1 MLSNNREG
9 CNKIMSKEI
18 PENVKLSLKSIGLT
32 DYEISIYLTLISKG
46 PMDAR
51 ELSEASGVPYS
62 RIYNILTQL
71 EKEKM
76 WIIKEEESR
85 PSRYFAK
92 SPDEALVIAK
102 KQYSDSFNI
111 NSNKI
116 IHTLTPIYQSHDTP
130 IKIALY
136 VHRGRDVC
144 INRAL
149 SLINLA
155 KTSIYLVSTNL
166 EFLEVFFDDIKKA
179 RARGVT
185 DLRLL
190 VEAKVLED
198 KIFQPI
204 LKEYDPLC
212 EIRWRDQ
219 IFGSAVIIDEGEDA
233 FIILSESFFPKKMS
247 YFGVATDHVAFGT
260 ASLYYYDY
268 LYKSAK
274 AAKLD

>member
-1 MLSNNREG
+1 MSN
-9 CNKIMSKEI
+9 EI
-18 PENVKLSLKSIGLT
+18 PETVKDALRDIGLT

-71 EKEKM
+71 EKDKM

-92 SPDEALVIAK
+92 SPDEALIIAK
-102 KQYSDSFNI
+102 KQYNDNFDK

-136 VHRGRDVC
+136 IHRGRDIC
-144 INRAL
+144 LNRAL

-155 KTSIYLVSTNL
+155 KTAIYIVASDL
-166 EFLEVFFDDIKKA
+166 ELLEIYYEDIRKA

-185 DLRLL
+185 DIKLL
-190 VEAKVLED
+190 IEDEALED
-198 KIFQPI
+198 KKSLSL
-204 LKEYDPLC
+204 LKKYDEIS
-212 EIRWRDQ
+212 EIRSRDQ
-219 IFGSAVIIDEGEDA
+219 VFGIAVMIDEGEDA
-233 FIILSESFFPKKMS
+233 FIILTQKFFEKLS
-247 YFGVATDHVAFGT
+247 YFGVVTDHIAFGP
-260 ASLYYYDY
+260 AANFYFSY
-268 LYKSAK
+268 LYNTANEV
-274 AAKLD
+274 KLS

>member
-1 MLSNNREG
+1 
-9 CNKIMSKEI
+9 MSKEI
-18 PENVKLSLKSIGLT
+18 PENVKEALRSIGLT

-102 KQYSDSFNI
+102 KQYNDSFDDQ
-111 NSNKI
+111 SNKI
-116 IHTLTPIYQSHDTP
+116 INTLTPIYQSHDTP

-144 INRAL
+144 MNRSLA
-149 SLINLA
+149 LINMA
-155 KTSIYLVSTNL
+155 KTALYLVASEI
-166 EFLEVFFDDIKKA
+166 EFLEEFHSDLEKA

-185 DLRLL
+185 DIRIL
-190 VEAKVLED
+190 VEEESLNDD
-198 KIFQPI
+198 KFKTMLQKYNSIA
-204 LKEYDPLC
+204 
-212 EIRWRDQ
+212 EIKTRDQ
-219 IFGSAVIIDEGEDA
+219 VFGTCVVMDEGEDA
-233 FIILSESFFPKKMS
+233 FIILTQKFFKKLS
-247 YFGVATDHVAFGT
+247 YFGAVTDHIAFGP
-260 ASLYYYDY
+260 AANYYFAY
-268 LYKSAK
+268 LYNT
-274 AAKLD
+274 AKLVEF

>member
-1 MLSNNREG
+1 
-9 CNKIMSKEI
+9 MSKEI
-18 PENVKLSLKSIGLT
+18 PENVKDALRSIGLT

-102 KQYSDSFNI
+102 KQYNDSFDDQ
-111 NSNKI
+111 SNKI
-116 IHTLTPIYQSHDTP
+116 INTLTPIYQSHDTP

-144 INRAL
+144 INRSLA
-149 SLINLA
+149 LINMA
-155 KTSIYLVSTNL
+155 KTALYLVAPEL
-166 EFLEVFFDDIKKA
+166 EFLEEFYSDLEKA

-185 DLRLL
+185 DIRLL
-190 VEAKVLED
+190 VEEETLED
-198 KIFQPI
+198 EKFNTL
-204 LKEYDPLC
+204 LKKYNTIA
-212 EIRWRDQ
+212 EIKSRDQ
-219 IFGSAVIIDEGEDA
+219 VFGTCVVMDEGEDA
-233 FIILSESFFPKKMS
+233 FIILTQKFFKKLS
-247 YFGVATDHVAFGT
+247 YFGAVTDHIAFGP
-260 ASLYYYDY
+260 AANYYFSY
-268 LYKSAK
+268 LYNTAK
-274 AAKLD
+274 EVKF

>member
-1 MLSNNREG
+1 
-9 CNKIMSKEI
+9 MSSEI
-18 PENVKLSLKSIGLT
+18 PDNVKESLRSIGLT

-71 EKEKM
+71 EKDKM
-76 WIIKEEESR
+76 WIIKQEEAR
-85 PSRYFAK
+85 PSRYHAK

-102 KQYSDSFNI
+102 KQYNDNFNEHSNTII
-111 NSNKI
+111 NS
-116 IHTLTPIYQSHDTP
+116 LAPIYHSHDTP

-149 SLINLA
+149 SLINSA
-155 KTSIYLVSTNL
+155 KTSIYFTSTKY
-166 EFLEVFFDDIKKA
+166 EFLDVFYEDIKKA

-185 DLRLL
+185 DLRLI
-190 VEAKVLED
+190 VEANALED
-198 KIFQPI
+198 KKFHSL
-204 LKEYDPLC
+204 LKKYNFLC

-219 IFGSAVIIDEGEDA
+219 IFGSSIIVDEGEDA
-233 FIILSESFFPKKMS
+233 FIVLSESFFPQDLS
-247 YFGVATDHVAFGT
+247 YFGISADYLAFGP
-260 ASLYYYDY
+260 ASNYYFNY
-268 LYKSAK
+268 LYKSANE
-274 AAKLD
+274 AKLD

>member
-1 MLSNNREG
+1 MSN
-9 CNKIMSKEI
+9 EI
-18 PENVKLSLKSIGLT
+18 PDKVKDSLKSIGLT

-71 EKEKM
+71 DKEKM

-92 SPDEALVIAK
+92 SPDEALIIAK
-102 KQYSDSFNI
+102 KQYSDSFNEH
-111 NSNKI
+111 SNKI

-144 INRAL
+144 INKAL
-149 SLINLA
+149 SLVNQSRN
-155 KTSIYLVSTNL
+155 SIYLVSNKL
-166 EFLEVFFDDIKKA
+166 EFLDVFFDDIKKA

-190 VEAKVLED
+190 VESKALEE
-198 KIFQPI
+198 KSFRTL
-204 LKEYDPLC
+204 LKKYIPLC

-219 IFGSAVIIDEGEDA
+219 IFGSAVIIDEGENA

-247 YFGVATDHVAFGT
+247 YFGILTDHVAFGP
-260 ASLYYYDY
+260 ASLYYFDY
-268 LYKSAK
+268 LYKTAK
-274 AAKLD
+274 PAKLD

>member
-1 MLSNNREG
+1 MSN
-9 CNKIMSKEI
+9 EI
-18 PENVKLSLKSIGLT
+18 PDNVKSSLRSIGLT

-71 EKEKM
+71 DKEKM

-102 KQYSDSFNI
+102 KQYSDSFNEH
-111 NSNKI
+111 SNRI
-116 IHTLTPIYQSHDTP
+116 IQMLNPIYQSHDTP

-136 VHRGRDVC
+136 IHRGRDVC
-144 INRAL
+144 INKAL

-155 KTSIYLVSTNL
+155 KNSIYLVSTKL
-166 EFLEVFFDDIKKA
+166 DFLEVFYDNIRKA

-190 VEAKVLED
+190 VEAKALD
-198 KIFQPI
+198 DNNFQPI
-204 LKEYDPLC
+204 LKKYESIC

-219 IFGSAVIIDEGEDA
+219 IFGSACIVDEGEDA
-233 FIILSESFFPKKMS
+233 FIILSESFFPEKMS
-247 YFGVATDHVAFGT
+247 YFGVATDHVAFGP

-268 LYKSAK
+268 LYKSANV
-274 AAKLD
+274 AKLD

>member
-1 MLSNNREG
+1 
-9 CNKIMSKEI
+9 MSKEI
-18 PENVKLSLKSIGLT
+18 PETVKGSLKSIGLT

-51 ELSEASGVPYS
+51 ELSDASGVPYS

-92 SPDEALVIAK
+92 SPDEALIIAK
-102 KQYSDSFNI
+102 KQYNDSFSEH
-111 NSNKI
+111 SNKI
-116 IHTLTPIYQSHDTP
+116 IHTLRPIYQSHDTP

-144 INRAL
+144 INKAL

-155 KTSIYLVSTNL
+155 KTSLYLVSTQF
-166 EFLEVFFDDIKKA
+166 EFLDVFYEDTKKA

-185 DLRLL
+185 DIRLL
-190 VEAKVLED
+190 VEAKSLED
-198 KIFQPI
+198 KKFRNL
-204 LKEYDPLC
+204 LKKYNSIS

-219 IFGSAVIIDEGEDA
+219 IFGSSVIIDEGEGA
-233 FIILSESFFPKKMS
+233 FVLLSESFFPNKPS
-247 YFGVATDHVAFGT
+247 YFGVLTDHVAFGP
-260 ASLYYYDY
+260 ASLYYFDY
-268 LYKSAK
+268 LYKTAE
-274 AAKLD
+274 DVNIN

>member
-1 MLSNNREG
+1 
-9 CNKIMSKEI
+9 MSKEI
-18 PENVKLSLKSIGLT
+18 PENVKEALRSIGLT

-102 KQYSDSFNI
+102 KQYNDSFDDQ
-111 NSNKI
+111 SNKI
-116 IHTLTPIYQSHDTP
+116 INTLTPIYQSHDTP

-144 INRAL
+144 MNRSLA
-149 SLINLA
+149 LINMA
-155 KTSIYLVSTNL
+155 KTALYLVASEI
-166 EFLEVFFDDIKKA
+166 EFLEEFHSDLEKA

-185 DLRLL
+185 DIRIL
-190 VEAKVLED
+190 VEEESLNDEKFKSMLQKYNSIA
-198 KIFQPI
+198 
-204 LKEYDPLC
+204 
-212 EIRWRDQ
+212 EIKTRDQ
-219 IFGSAVIIDEGEDA
+219 VFGTCVVMDEGEDA
-233 FIILSESFFPKKMS
+233 FIILTQKFFKKLS
-247 YFGVATDHVAFGT
+247 YFGAVTDHIAFGP
-260 ASLYYYDY
+260 AANYYFAY
-268 LYKSAK
+268 LYNTAT
-274 AAKLD
+274 LVEF

>member
-1 MLSNNREG
+1 
-9 CNKIMSKEI
+9 MSKEI
-18 PENVKLSLKSIGLT
+18 PENIKESLRSIGLT
-32 DYEISIYLTLISKG
+32 DYEIAIYLTLISKG

-71 EKEKM
+71 EKDKM

-92 SPDEALVIAK
+92 SPDEALIIAK
-102 KQYSDSFNI
+102 KQYNDSFHNH
-111 NSNKI
+111 SNKI
-116 IHTLTPIYQSHDTP
+116 IHSLTPIYQSHDTP

-155 KTSIYLVSTNL
+155 KTSIYFVSTKI
-166 EFLEVFFDDIKKA
+166 EFLEAFYDDIKKA
-179 RARGVT
+179 RARGVI

-190 VEAKVLED
+190 IEAEALKDERFRSLLE
-198 KIFQPI
+198 KYNSI
-204 LKEYDPLC
+204 C
-212 EIRWRDQ
+212 EIRLRDQ
-219 IFGSAVIIDEGEDA
+219 IFGSSIIIDEGEDA
-233 FIILSESFFPKKMS
+233 FIVLSESFFPRELS
-247 YFGVATDHVAFGT
+247 YFGISADYLAFGP
-260 ASLYYYDY
+260 ASNYYFNY
-268 LYKSAK
+268 LYKTANEINF
-274 AAKLD
+274 D

>member
-1 MLSNNREG
+1 
-9 CNKIMSKEI
+9 MSKEI
-18 PENVKLSLKSIGLT
+18 PENVKESLRAIGLT

-71 EKEKM
+71 EKEKL

-92 SPDEALVIAK
+92 SPDEALIIAK
-102 KQYSDSFNI
+102 KQYSDSFNDH
-111 NSNKI
+111 SSKI
-116 IHTLTPIYQSHDTP
+116 IHTLNPIYQSHDTP

-136 VHRGRDVC
+136 IHRGRDVC
-144 INRAL
+144 INKAL
-149 SLINLA
+149 SLINLSR
-155 KTSIYLVSTNL
+155 TSIYLVSTKL
-166 EFLEVFFDDIKKA
+166 EFLEVFFDDVKKA

-190 VEAKVLED
+190 VEAQALED
-198 KIFQPI
+198 KNFRAL
-204 LKEYDPLC
+204 LKNYEPLC

-219 IFGSAVIIDEGEDA
+219 IFGSAVIIDEGENA
-233 FIILSESFFPKKMS
+233 FIILSESFFPTKMS
-247 YFGVATDHVAFGT
+247 YFGVLTDHVAFGP
-260 ASLYYYDY
+260 ASLYYFDY
-268 LYKSAK
+268 LYKTAK
-274 AAKLD
+274 TAKLN

>member
-1 MLSNNREG
+1 
-9 CNKIMSKEI
+9 MSSEI
-18 PENVKLSLKSIGLT
+18 PDNVKESLRAIGLT

-51 ELSEASGVPYS
+51 ELSDASGVPYS

-71 EKEKM
+71 EKDKL

-92 SPDEALVIAK
+92 SPDEALIIAK
-102 KQYSDSFNI
+102 KQYNTNFDKH
-111 NSNKI
+111 SNRI

-136 VHRGRDVC
+136 IHRGRDVC
-144 INRAL
+144 INKVL

-155 KTSIYLVSTNL
+155 RTSIYLVSTKY
-166 EFLEVFFDDIKKA
+166 EFLEVCYDDIKKA

-190 VEAKVLED
+190 VEAEALED
-198 KIFQPI
+198 KKFLPLI
-204 LKEYDPLC
+204 KKYNSLC

-219 IFGSAVIIDEGEDA
+219 IFGSAIIIDEGEDA
-233 FIILSESFFPKKMS
+233 FIILSESFFPEKMS
-247 YFGVATDHVAFGT
+247 YFGILTDHVAFGP
-260 ASLYYYDY
+260 ASLYYFDY

-274 AAKLD
+274 DTNVD

>member
-1 MLSNNREG
+1 MSN
-9 CNKIMSKEI
+9 EI
-18 PENVKLSLKSIGLT
+18 PENVKESLKSIGLT

-51 ELSEASGVPYS
+51 ELSDASGVPYS

-71 EKEKM
+71 EKDKM
-76 WIIKEEESR
+76 WILKEDSR

-92 SPDEALVIAK
+92 SPDEALIIAK
-102 KQYSDSFNI
+102 KQYNTNFDGH
-111 NSNKI
+111 SNKI

-136 VHRGRDVC
+136 IHRGRDVC
-144 INRAL
+144 INKVL

-155 KTSIYLVSTNL
+155 RNSIYLVSTKY
-166 EFLEVFFDDIKKA
+166 EFLEVCYDDIKKA

-190 VEAKVLED
+190 VEAEALED
-198 KIFQPI
+198 KKFLPLI
-204 LKEYDPLC
+204 KKYNALC

-233 FIILSESFFPKKMS
+233 FIILSESFFPEKMS
-247 YFGVATDHVAFGT
+247 YFGILTDHVAFGP
-260 ASLYYYDY
+260 ASLYYFDY

-274 AAKLD
+274 EVDVD